1 MLDGFKSIIWRRGL
15 ETITEL
21 ECLRKGKTCS
31 TFLCSKQTV
40 PLEATKFNEFRSGD
54 RRKKLLYDSTAPLRI
69 ITLKR
74 AKTLRLLTRW
84 RQTRDAR
91 STATDTRNR
100 GAFTPRLSH
109 LSSWENTLNNFH
121 TVYDV
126 YWHRMNGR
134 DERHKSDAGDKTLTL
149 WQYLKLDEKKGWL
162 RRRNDLMFVRTGWR
176 VEVEERVA
184 VAVRVFA
191 SADCK
196 L

>member
-21 ECLRKGKTCS
+21 ECLRKGKTCT

-162 RRRNDLMFVRTGWR
+162 SHTKPYIARSRLWQMTIFYPNQW
-176 VEVEERVA
+176 
-184 VAVRVFA
+184 
-191 SADCK
+191 
-196 L
+196 